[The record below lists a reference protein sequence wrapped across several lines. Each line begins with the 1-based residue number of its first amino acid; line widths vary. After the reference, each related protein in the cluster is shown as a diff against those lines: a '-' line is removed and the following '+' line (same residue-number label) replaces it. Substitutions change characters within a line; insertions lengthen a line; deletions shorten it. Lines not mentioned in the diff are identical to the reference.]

1 MYIWKKK
8 TYSNPFYFGFVVG
21 CRWNKQSERQQ
32 KTILTNNNDARNWV
46 LFRLWKTQEA
56 YKQNSRNIGG
66 DCNIHCLMYFNV
78 CLFLYSLWEL
88 VCMCVDECISADYM
102 RCRTL
107 FRKLLDHI
115 NAKCL
120 FLCDVAWETVIT
132 PYIDYLHTIEYRPY
146 IGKKYNATEY
156 RHYRNYAIALHK
168 MFPFISINWH
178 KSNLYLV
185 EYVCAIFVCNT
196 VHISLSLCLQ
206 SIWVCVVA
214 IKRIVWYVC
223 LCNIEKIYTITR
235 FEWKLQC
242 LKIY

>member
-1 MYIWKKK
+1 MFI
-8 TYSNPFYFGFVVG
+8 FVFVVRASVYVCG
-21 CRWNKQSERQQ
+21 WVHQCRLYAMQN
-32 KTILTNNNDARNWV
+32 TISKIV
-46 LFRLWKTQEA
+46 GS
-56 YKQNSRNIGG
+56 YKRKMPFS
-66 DCNIHCLMYFNV
+66 
-78 CLFLYSLWEL
+78 
-88 VCMCVDECISADYM
+88 M
-102 RCRTL
+102 RCSMRDSHYT
-107 FRKLLDHI
+107 
-115 NAKCL
+115 A
-120 FLCDVAWETVIT
+120 
-132 PYIDYLHTIEYRPY
+132 YIDYLHSIEYRPY